1 MVGCS
6 NQTEE
11 VSLAKPLARLNR
23 GEVEEDEDEEGRE
36 DELAEPVKSVE
47 VEEDEGGNE
56 DEEEGGSGSHQS
68 KSLTLR
74 LPARRRERT
83 HMPGWSWRGIR
94 ALGGRTK
101 TPTWKSSSSTTQR

>member
-1 MVGCS
+1 
-6 NQTEE
+6 
-11 VSLAKPLARLNR
+11 
-23 GEVEEDEDEEGRE
+23 
-36 DELAEPVKSVE
+36 
-47 VEEDEGGNE
+47 
-56 DEEEGGSGSHQS
+56 
-68 KSLTLR
+68 LTLR